1 MEQTEMIKVLWVDDN
16 KQLLQQLP
24 REAYPKGI
32 LLDPYECWE
41 EAERALLANFDDYDA
56 IILDA
61 KCKFKKNEG
70 AKAQRFL
77 TNALSSI
84 NTICGNR
91 SHQIHWYVLSMGG
104 GEVGDINDSIPDT
117 RKIWD
122 GDWETHELNKDHR
135 PYYLKTN
142 DEQLALFER
151 IKRQISQSNRTIIRT
166 TLYHDVF
173 RAIDVCHLNPDAA
186 SLLEDLLLP
195 IHFPETK
202 GVSEKH
208 LTYAVRKIIEY
219 IFRAMIQEWHL
230 LPDGLLV
237 KNKVNLFNSSLI
249 IKGTDVR
256 EGGKNGRIILKAAGK
271 IMDVIAGNNIGNMVT
286 SVGDF
291 VHTMGEEDTKLAPN
305 MLEHFKITANT
316 PYLLRSYA
324 LQLCDLLMQ
333 LEDIVSK
340 YPDPEKN
347 QQVWLNLQEQQ

>member
-1 MEQTEMIKVLWVDDN
+1 
-16 KQLLQQLP
+16 
-24 REAYPKGI
+24 
-32 LLDPYECWE
+32 
-41 EAERALLANFDDYDA
+41 
-56 IILDA
+56 
-61 KCKFKKNEG
+61 
-70 AKAQRFL
+70 
-77 TNALSSI
+77 
-84 NTICGNR
+84 
-91 SHQIHWYVLSMGG
+91 
-104 GEVGDINDSIPDT
+104 
-117 RKIWD
+117 
-122 GDWETHELNKDHR
+122 
-135 PYYLKTN
+135 
-142 DEQLALFER
+142 
-151 IKRQISQSNRTIIRT
+151 
-166 TLYHDVF
+166 
-173 RAIDVCHLNPDAA
+173 
-186 SLLEDLLLP
+186 LLP